1 MSETQPGV
9 DDVTPPSDQPDGE
22 PQEHDQDSEPS
33 LNAPEEGRPD
43 GLDASTGED
52 APGANDSGAPGGDG
66 TPS

>member
-9 DDVTPPSDQPDGE
+9 DDVTPLSDQPGGDAE
-22 PQEHDQDSEPS
+22 EYDQDSEPS

-43 GLDASTGED
+43 GLEALSGDDSEGSDDSDST
-52 APGANDSGAPGGDG
+52 GGDG

>member
-9 DDVTPPSDQPDGE
+9 DDVTPVSDQSDQPGGDAE
-22 PQEHDQDSEPS
+22 EHDQDSEPS

-43 GLDASTGED
+43 GLEALSNGGSD
-52 APGANDSGAPGGDG
+52 DSDGDG